1 MAGIRWTYLLVLV
14 TCITFCIANGVWL
27 SWVLLLAVLALPWLS
42 LLVSL
47 YGMVCTRITLLA
59 PRHVQIGAKADAMA
73 DVQTKGLKMPTDLRL
88 RVTRPLTGEQFFLRP
103 GDSLPT
109 EHCGGLVIESK
120 RARYFDLLGLWRRTL
135 RNIRPTTLFVLPPP
149 VQEDLSQSLE
159 QQLAVSWRPKPGGGF
174 SEQHEMR
181 EYRPGDNLN
190 QIHWKLS
197 AKTGDLIIRE
207 PMEPLGNQLLLTMNL
222 SGSPTL
228 LDQKL
233 GRLRWLGDHLLS
245 HNLPF
250 SLWVHTGAG
259 TLEFSVTTPEGMQEC
274 LETLLCTPK
283 ATDGTILSRSAW
295 VPLRHHIG
303 GAADER

>member
-1 MAGIRWTYLLVLV
+1 MAGARWTYLLVLA

-27 SWVLLLAVLALPWLS
+27 SWVLLLTVLTLPVLS

-47 YGMVCTRITLLA
+47 SGMLTTRITLLA
-59 PRHVQIGAKADAMA
+59 PRHVQISAEAEVLA
-73 DVQTKGLKMPTDLRL
+73 DVQTKGPKMPTDIRL
-88 RVTRPLTGEQFFLRP
+88 TAMHPLTGEQISLRP

-109 EHCGGLVIESK
+109 EHCGALLITAK
-120 RARYFDLLGLWRRTL
+120 RARCFDLLGLWRRRV
-135 RNIRPTTLFVLPPP
+135 RNISTAKLFVLPSP
-149 VQEDLSQSLE
+149 VQEELSQSLE

-207 PMEPLGNQLLLTMNL
+207 PMEPLGNHLLLTMDL
-222 SGSPTL
+222 SGSPAL

-233 GRLRWLGDHLLS
+233 GRLRWLGEHLLS
-245 HNLPF
+245 YNLPF
-250 SLWVHTGAG
+250 SLWVHTGNG
-259 TLEFSVTTPEGMQEC
+259 TLEFSVTTLEGMQEC
-274 LETLLCTPK
+274 LETLLCSPR
-283 ATDGTILSRSAW
+283 ATEGTILNRPGSA
-295 VPLRHHIG
+295 PMRHHIG
-303 GAADER
+303 GALDEH